1 MPEAPFYVYK
11 LPVYAKKCSL
21 SEIVLKEGEKIC
33 SMGA

>member
-21 SEIVLKEGEKIC
+21 SEIALKGWEKIC
-33 SMGA
+33 RMGA